1 MENKFVYP
9 TDIIGREHC
18 PDLSFDRVP
27 EKVDWN
33 YLKTQHCH
41 VAYRSDTEVR

>member
-1 MENKFVYP
+1 MKKNFVYP

-33 YLKTQHCH
+33 YLKT
-41 VAYRSDTEVR
+41 